1 MATEYN
7 FFLTST
13 EVQKADT
20 TKLKS
25 KINEYD
31 SYSFLTDYNSALIN
45 SSEKQINPSLQLT
58 SRVTT
63 KGKIK
68 FCNTDYISVTNYHG
82 KELVNKRASIIT
94 HPEMPKTIYNYVIQE
109 LKNGN
114 DVIAPI
120 RHLDKNGESFWL
132 NTQFNPNKGSNLKL
146 AYSTK
151 AVPTSNIALNKVKKI
166 YNILFLIEKNVNLN
180 QAQKYFEGMLEME
193 YANYEG
199 LLLDIFGQ

>member
-13 EVQKADT
+13 EVQKT
-20 TKLKS
+20 GTSKPVI

-31 SYSFLTDYNSALIN
+31 DYSFLTDYDSALIN
-45 SSEKQINPSLQLT
+45 SLEKQINPSLQVV

-63 KGKIK
+63 KGKLK
-68 FCNTDYISVTNYHG
+68 FCNTDYISVTNYKG
-82 KELVNKRASIIT
+82 KELVNKRTSIIT
-94 HPEMPKTIYNYVIQE
+94 HPEMPKTIYNYIIQE
-109 LKNGN
+109 LKKDN
-114 DVIAPI
+114 DVAAPI
-120 RHLDKNGESFWL
+120 RHLDKNGKSFWL

-151 AVPTSNIALNKVKKI
+151 AVPTSETAVNKIKEI
-166 YNILFLIEKNVNLN
+166 YNTLFLIEKNVNQD

-193 YANYEG
+193 YANYDG
-199 LLLDIFGQ
+199 FLLEIFE